1 MDVFLILLGLVILCG
16 VAYIVFKLSNN
27 SNISL
32 EESHEKKSEELKQ
45 IKNILSLEFKNLA
58 NEIFEEKSKKFSSNN
73 KETISTILD
82 PLKERIQNFE
92 NKVEKSNQANSEWNG
107 RLQEQIKSL
116 KELNLQMSK
125 EAENLT
131 HALKGDSKTQGNWG
145 ELQVENILKKVG
157 LKEGVG
163 YDKEKNFK
171 NEDDDNQRPDYIVNL
186 PDGKNIIID
195 SKVSLTAYA
204 NYFNTK
210 NSDEKKNLL
219 KDHVKS
225 VNNHIKSLSE
235 KNYQNLELNQPDY
248 ILMFIA
254 NEPAL
259 GLALIE
265 DSQIYDKALE
275 NNIIIVS
282 TSTLLA
288 TLSTVAFMWKQD
300 NQNKH
305 ALEIARQ
312 AGALYDKF
320 CSFSDELIKVG
331 SNIDSTKKTYSGAMK
346 KLVDG
351 KDNLVRKSERLRELG
366 AKASKKINSKLIDRA
381 D

>member
-1 MDVFLILLGLVILCG
+1 MDVFLIFLGLVILCG

-45 IKNILSLEFKNLA
+45 MKNILSLEFKNLA

-157 LKEGVG
+157 LKEGIG

-331 SNIDSTKKTYSGAMK
+331 SNIDSTKKTYSNAMK

-366 AKASKKINSKLIDRA
+366 AKASKKIHSKLIDRA
-381 D
+381 E

>member
-1 MDVFLILLGLVILCG
+1 MDVFLIFLGLVILCG

-45 IKNILSLEFKNLA
+45 MKNILSLEFKNLS

-366 AKASKKINSKLIDRA
+366 AKASKKIHSKLIDRA
-381 D
+381 E

>member
-1 MDVFLILLGLVILCG
+1 MDVFLILIGLVILCG
-16 VAYIVFKLSNN
+16 LAYIVFKLSNS
-27 SNISL
+27 SNIPL

-45 IKNILSLEFKNLA
+45 MKNILSLEFKNLA

-157 LKEGVG
+157 LKEGIG

-225 VNNHIKSLSE
+225 VNNHVKSLSE

-331 SNIDSTKKTYSGAMK
+331 SNIDSTKKTYSDAMK

-381 D
+381 N